1 MLDPVRA
8 KGHTGAVSDQPAT
21 VSADDLHAARQQAAS
36 WDDAVDRATHGETVA
51 VIAGGKHVA
60 DVVPSGELGRLR
72 ETVEVLSDT
81 DAVRAL
87 ADTEVA
93 VVGREAIRSLVA
105 ERNE

>member
-1 MLDPVRA
+1 
-8 KGHTGAVSDQPAT
+8 
-21 VSADDLHAARQQAAS
+21 
-36 WDDAVDRATHGETVA
+36 VA
-51 VIAGGKHVA
+51 VIAHGKHVA